1 MFYVSSNHIYL
12 FSPALFYCR
21 PTWESSLKE
30 TEPALGCH
38 EIFSEN
44 KISSKLFT
52 LVSDRFFF
60 IYSFILFHTTHLDDS
75 FFSICSSNIPPFFFL
90 PHIHYFYV
98 SIQRKKN
105 RLPRYITKHDITRCN
120 KAGLQPSYQG

>member
-38 EIFSEN
+38 EIFFEN

-75 FFSICSSNIPPFFFL
+75 FSSICSSNIPPFSLFPTFTTSM
-90 PHIHYFYV
+90 F
-98 SIQRKKN
+98 SIRKKT
-105 RLPRYITKHDITRCN
+105 RLPRCITKHDITRCN
-120 KAGLQPSYQG
+120 KAGLKPSYQG